1 MIEVAEVES
10 EGYSGVRGQVFEV
23 VVRQALAGAPWRE
36 ICAGPMQVNNITP
49 EDVEAE
55 VQRRKASFP
64 EQNTRKPNVVLLFV
78 IIVAILV
85 AVAYA
90 FVRLQH

>member
-1 MIEVAEVES
+1 MES

-36 ICAGPMQVNNITP
+36 ICAGPMQEHNITA

-55 VQRRKASFP
+55 VERRKRSVAEP
-64 EQNTRKPNVVLLFV
+64 NTRKPNVILLFV
-78 IIVAILV
+78 IIVAILA

-90 FVRLQH
+90 VVRLQH